1 MHFTREAVFFFYLG
15 TQRAGWPPTHAA
27 MQEAQLINLF
37 SECIT
42 KEQLDGA
49 RMTQLSAQDHGHATL
64 ANMALKYTDIQD
76 DDSDTQLRIQ
86 AMAALVLQRW
96 RQKEAQD

>member
-1 MHFTREAVFFFYLG
+1 
-15 TQRAGWPPTHAA
+15 
-27 MQEAQLINLF
+27 
-37 SECIT
+37 
-42 KEQLDGA
+42 
-49 RMTQLSAQDHGHATL
+49 
-64 ANMALKYTDIQD
+64 MALKYTDIQD

>member
-15 TQRAGWPPTHAA
+15 TQRAGWPPIHAA
-27 MQEAQLINLF
+27 MQKAQLINLF

-49 RMTQLSAQDHGHATL
+49 RMTQLAAQDHGHATL

-76 DDSDTQLRIQ
+76 DDSNTRLRIQ